1 VIGGPLRNTK
11 VGDPLVVKL
20 ETKNL
25 NPNDLEVKIQ
35 TSNQS
40 PKPKIT
46 RSFDNPNI
54 FELSVTPDIDE
65 PMIIHINLKGSP
77 IEGAPIRCD
86 VDKKTMW
93 GSGLTGLLDALG
105 SENQYFTLVP
115 ISDLSE
121 VAVNQPC
128 LFAAVPDP
136 GSNVSAQ
143 SVSFKAFVTGD
154 DGSSCPALVRDTG
167 SANFEVRFVPLKRIN
182 YTLDVQLYDKSIKGS
197 PYSVQIRAIGQRQMD
212 SSERDMKISCS
223 IDRTSAVAKQPFKYQ
238 IVYANVDNPH
248 SVTSQVLDPSGT
260 VVPTQMT
267 VRAHD
272 KENDILVVPPT
283 HGSYRVKVFYDG
295 TPVSGPPMGFE
306 VSPEPTSKVVGP
318 NLRQDG
324 VMGVEYVIKVAAIN
338 CTLNNYKI
346 AVKGPS
352 GSVVASFNLDPNGND
367 VGITTKFN
375 PQVGSVNPN
384 GIANGLYDFK
394 FTPKLV
400 GDHQMIIFFNGGPLP
415 GSPVTIQVAPS
426 PHQSVTYG
434 TSQVVNK
441 ASASS
446 GATPRDMGGYSS
458 PLSSPHTSPP
468 TGSRGPQVIGG
479 VGGGPM
485 SVGAGGGPQV
495 IGAVGG
501 GPQVIGAY
509 GGGPQVIGAAGG
521 GPQVIGA
528 VGGGPQ
534 VVSPGRSGSGPR
546 SDRSGGS
553 SSKKSGGKSS
563 SSTKK
568 KK

>member
-1 VIGGPLRNTK
+1 
-11 VGDPLVVKL
+11 
-20 ETKNL
+20 
-25 NPNDLEVKIQ
+25 
-35 TSNQS
+35 
-40 PKPKIT
+40 
-46 RSFDNPNI
+46 
-54 FELSVTPDIDE
+54 
-65 PMIIHINLKGSP
+65 
-77 IEGAPIRCD
+77 
-86 VDKKTMW
+86 
-93 GSGLTGLLDALG
+93 
-105 SENQYFTLVP
+105 
-115 ISDLSE
+115 
-121 VAVNQPC
+121 
-128 LFAAVPDP
+128 
-136 GSNVSAQ
+136 
-143 SVSFKAFVTGD
+143 
-154 DGSSCPALVRDTG
+154 
-167 SANFEVRFVPLKRIN
+167 
-182 YTLDVQLYDKSIKGS
+182 
-197 PYSVQIRAIGQRQMD
+197 
-212 SSERDMKISCS
+212 MKISCS

-238 IVYANVDNPH
+238 IVYSNVDNPH
-248 SVTSQVLDPSGT
+248 SVTSQVLDPSGN

-324 VMGVEYVIKVAAIN
+324 VMGVEYTIKVAAIN

-346 AVKGPS
+346 AVKGPT

-400 GDHQMIIFFNGGPLP
+400 GDHQVIIFFNGGPLP

-446 GATPRDMGGYSS
+446 AASPQDMGGYSS
-458 PLSSPHTSPP
+458 PGGGYGSPAGGYGSPAGAP
-468 TGSRGPQVIGG
+468 RSYGGPQVIGAA
-479 VGGGPM
+479 GGGPM
-485 SVGAGGGPQV
+485 LSSPGGGPQV

-501 GPQVIGAY
+501 GPQGGY
-509 GGGPQVIGAAGG
+509 GGPQVIGAVGG

-534 VVSPGRSGSGPR
+534 VVSPGRSGS
-546 SDRSGGS
+546 SSARSGGS
-553 SSKKSGGKSS
+553 SGKKSGGKSS
-563 SSTKK
+563 TSTKK